1 MKKDI
6 IISADKLKKAM
17 PKPRKPFAQ
26 RTKVV
31 PSKKIY
37 HRQNNTDDLST

>member
-17 PKPRKPFAQ
+17 PKIRKPFAQ

-37 HRQNNTDDLST
+37 KRHSKTNSP